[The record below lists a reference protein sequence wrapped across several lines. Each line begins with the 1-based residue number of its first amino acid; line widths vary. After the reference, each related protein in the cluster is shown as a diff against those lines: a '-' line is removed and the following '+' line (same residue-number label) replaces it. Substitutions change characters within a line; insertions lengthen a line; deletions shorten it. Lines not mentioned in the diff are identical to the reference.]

1 MTASISAQDL
11 EFLRRFEAC
20 ELPERE
26 WAHLAHL
33 RIAWT
38 CLAIASPEPALQRI
52 RDGILRYN
60 TEVLNRRHKYHE
72 TVTVAFTHIVAE
84 RTRDNEGWKV
94 FSSRVDDVLSADEPI
109 LLRYYS
115 KSVLFS
121 DLARNQFVEPDL
133 LHLPPLKIE
142 IGAQRG

>member
-1 MTASISAQDL
+1 MIASISAQDL

-26 WAHLAHL
+26 WTHLAHL
-33 RIAWT
+33 RIAWI
-38 CLAIASPEPALQRI
+38 CLATDSPETALKRI
-52 RDGILRYN
+52 RDGIIRYN

-84 RTRDNEGWKV
+84 RKRENEGWEV

-121 DLARNQFVEPDL
+121 DLARNQFVEPDVL
-133 LHLPPLKIE
+133 PLPPLE
-142 IGAQRG
+142 I